1 MLSRKIFKSDLARN
15 VWKKYNIEF
24 PFWSKNYTHQGDGI
38 QRQETSPDIQRQ
50 ETSPDIVD
58 ITGDIAQNIRCVQL
72 MHILFAIDFWNRY
85 DLQTV

>member
-38 QRQETSPDIQRQ
+38 QRQETL
-50 ETSPDIVD
+50 PDIVN